1 MWIIDWNYVI
11 STFIIIMKT
20 FIYQGPDFWK
30 IEWRTYDAKFVITK
44 LWRNYDEF
52 MIMNMLIFEISYDDF
67 IIVSYDKVIITN
79 NFILRLF

>member
-1 MWIIDWNYVI
+1 
-11 STFIIIMKT
+11 
-20 FIYQGPDFWK
+20 
-30 IEWRTYDAKFVITK
+30 
-44 LWRNYDEF
+44 